1 MILDSIVILLD
12 QPFRQFTC
20 VTQSGTHLF
29 HYHICTEGK
38 IFGNANLRFIQK
50 EKQVQQKSKKSHIYL
65 ISLIF
70 LGFME
75 SPRSPR
81 LSDEASVEAARG
93 PTSTSSDFIQ
103 MEEDDTSSTFT
114 NPADTS
120 AVVKKTFSSH
130 FVLWILT

>member
-1 MILDSIVILLD
+1 MIPFAILLD
-12 QPFRQFTC
+12 QPIRKFTC

-29 HYHICTEGK
+29 HYHLCTEGK

-65 ISLIF
+65 IC

-81 LSDEASVEAARG
+81 LSDEASVEAGQG

-103 MEEDDTSSTFT
+103 MEEDDSSSTFT
-114 NPADTS
+114 NPADSS